1 MQKIFSFL
9 LVFILF
15 SCQNKKGSRE
25 IDQLVWL
32 VGNWETIAPQGQLY
46 ENWTQSND
54 TILKGSSHMVIND
67 DTVFTESLSIEQ
79 RNDGLYYIPSV
90 SNQNAGKP
98 VLFRF
103 IENNN
108 GEIIFENKEHDFPQ
122 RIIYKHPHP
131 DTLYARIEGL
141 DNKEYRKE
149 VFFMLR
155 KKNK

>member
-79 RNDGLYYIPSV
+79 RNDGLFRVLDFNFNDISFGNRDSGWLPKPRAISSLELRV
-90 SNQNAGKP
+90 LARWLVVFARDNAFGGQPWNTPQEYKP
-98 VLFRF
+98 
-103 IENNN
+103 
-108 GEIIFENKEHDFPQ
+108 D
-122 RIIYKHPHP
+122 
-131 DTLYARIEGL
+131 
-141 DNKEYRKE
+141 
-149 VFFMLR
+149 
-155 KKNK
+155 